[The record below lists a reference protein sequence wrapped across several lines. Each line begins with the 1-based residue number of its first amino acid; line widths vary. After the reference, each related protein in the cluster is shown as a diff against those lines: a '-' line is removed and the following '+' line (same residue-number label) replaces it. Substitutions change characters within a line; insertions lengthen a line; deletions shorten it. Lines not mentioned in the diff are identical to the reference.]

1 MSVTKD
7 DWSWVETKSYIPE
20 KSFCYPCELQGE
32 IPTPSPLDGQI
43 PTPQNFVHCNFEI
56 CILEGLVPSDAFHSG
71 VALKM
76 NELSQDNVKLLR

>member
-1 MSVTKD
+1 MIGAESRLNLISLGSLFVTPVK
-7 DWSWVETKSYIPE
+7 VK
-20 KSFCYPCELQGE
+20 YP
-32 IPTPSPLDGQI
+32 PPPSPLDGQI